1 MNAKYG
7 AMANHRKG
15 SGGLR
20 RPREEARRARNELYR
35 QHILQAA
42 ERVFSE
48 RGFENAKLQE
58 ISAQAGLSMGTIYSI
73 FASKDELFLALLEER
88 GQELRDLAREVAAT
102 PGSARAAL
110 ERLIEGYI
118 GYFVQHPTFLT
129 MHLKLGHSWVL
140 APTAEGEGQVRIW
153 QEIHESQAD
162 IFRRGIAEGAFVE
175 EDPEFLAKLFSA
187 MDQVVL
193 SQWAAEGMKA
203 GRAELIARMRN
214 ATQRA
219 FYR

>member
-73 FASKDELFLALLEER
+73 FWTPNWANSSVSSCSKPSCDRSPRER
-88 GQELRDLAREVAAT
+88 SKRSR
-102 PGSARAAL
+102 
-110 ERLIEGYI
+110 
-118 GYFVQHPTFLT
+118 
-129 MHLKLGHSWVL
+129 
-140 APTAEGEGQVRIW
+140 
-153 QEIHESQAD
+153 
-162 IFRRGIAEGAFVE
+162 
-175 EDPEFLAKLFSA
+175 
-187 MDQVVL
+187 
-193 SQWAAEGMKA
+193 
-203 GRAELIARMRN
+203 
-214 ATQRA
+214 
-219 FYR
+219 